1 MGTPDFSVPVLE
13 ALIENNHEVV
23 CVVTQNDKEK
33 GRGKSIQFP
42 PVKDCAI
49 KHNIPVY
56 QPGKIKTPEAIEVL
70 KAYNADLFVVIAF
83 GQILSQEI
91 LDIPKYGCVNIHASL
106 LPRYRGAAPI
116 QWAVIDGEK
125 YSGVTIMRMDA
136 GLDTGD
142 MMLKEAIEL
151 SEDET
156 GESLHDKLSVLG
168 AKLIVEAIEKI
179 EDNTITYEKQDGSK
193 MTYAKM
199 LTKSLGHI
207 DFTKPAV
214 EIERLIRGL
223 NSWPSAYT
231 FINGKMLKIWKAEV
245 IEDANSADI
254 GKIVEVNYDGIVVQ
268 TGVGKLRLL
277 EVQLEGKK
285 RMRVSDFIRGYN
297 VMVGSNLGE
306 S

>member
-151 SEDET
+151 SKDET